1 MRYLIIGGGVAGT
14 TAAGE
19 LRRLDSS
26 AEITIVC
33 DEHHPLYS
41 RVLLPLYLNGKVE
54 RERIFLKKE
63 SWYADQEI
71 EWLRGDVAV
80 RLNVKNKFVE
90 LLSGREI
97 EYDKLLLTTGSEV
110 RVIDADMRGVSYFR
124 TLDDA
129 DHMSQLFLEQGED
142 AHGGIYGGGFIACE
156 YLNLF
161 GHFNIPIVLA
171 HRGEHFWNGTL
182 ESSSGELMAKHLTEQ
197 GVELYSNADFKD
209 LVGDKELTGF
219 TTNAGDHKATLL
231 GVGIGVGPDLSWLK
245 DSGVETGAGIK
256 ADEYLE
262 TNVPGIFT
270 AGDVA
275 EFYHPILGRQLKLG
289 NWMNSMS
296 QGRAV
301 AKNMVGDKAPF
312 DLVSSYAMNVLG
324 LDLIFVGDVEKAH
337 SDQIHVIGSVE
348 DGGIT
353 QVHERDGKVVG
364 GVCLNRNTDRP
375 TITTGIKEKASASDI
390 VNTLSG

>member
-1 MRYLIIGGGVAGT
+1 MAGT

-33 DEHHPLYS
+33 DEQHPLYS

-54 RERIFLKKE
+54 RDRIFLKKE
-63 SWYADQEI
+63 SWYAEQEI
-71 EWLRGDVAV
+71 EWLRGEVAV
-80 RLNVKNKFVE
+80 KLDTKNKFVE

-97 EYDKLLLTTGSEV
+97 EYDKLLLTIGGEV

-124 TLDDA
+124 NLDDA

-142 AHGGIYGGGFIACE
+142 ARGGIYGGGFIACE

-161 GHFNIPIVLA
+161 GHFKIPIVLA

-182 ESSSGELMAKHLTEQ
+182 ESDSGELIAKHLATQ
-197 GVELYSNADFKD
+197 GVDLHSNADFKD
-209 LVGDKELTGF
+209 LTGEKELTGF
-219 TTNAGDHKATLL
+219 VTSAGEHTATLL
-231 GVGIGVGPDLSWLK
+231 GVGIGVGPDLTWLK

-262 TNVPGIFT
+262 TNVPDVYA

-275 EFYHPILGRQLKLG
+275 EFYHPILGRQIKLG

-301 AKNMVGDKAPF
+301 AQNMAGEKTVF

-337 SDQIHVIGSVE
+337 SDQIYMIGSLE

-353 QVHERDGKVVG
+353 QVHERDGRVVG
-364 GVCLNRNTDRP
+364 GVCLNRNTDRS